1 MTIAFRTDAS
11 TQIGVGHVMRCL
23 TLANALQKRD
33 VQTIFICR
41 HLPQY
46 LESILTSSGH
56 QVLRLNRAANG
67 DPLDDLSQSKLLGV
81 SQHQDATETIAA
93 IANTKLDWIVVDHYG
108 IDTRWETSLRD
119 KASRIM
125 VIDDT
130 ADRMHDCDV
139 LLDQNFYLNAD
150 TRYVGK
156 VPPAC
161 ALLLGPRYALLR
173 DEFRVWR
180 TKTNPRTG
188 PVKRILVFFGGMD
201 AENHTGR
208 TIEILSQICGPEIAV
223 DVVIGT
229 EHSER
234 EQIESL
240 CMQSQFRSHVETSR
254 MAELMANAD
263 FCIGAGGSATWE
275 RMALGLPTLTKCIAQ
290 NQRQLI
296 EDCAKNGFL
305 IAAGSMFEDE
315 LTAATKI
322 CAILAQEEL
331 LVTISKKCMELVD
344 ERGTLRVLRALNCT
358 GIQIRPATNGDSARI
373 FEWRNHPSIRNFSLN
388 SKEIPKTTHEQWLAS
403 ILADRDRILLIG
415 TRNQIEV
422 GVVRFD
428 IQHNEAEVSIYLCP
442 SPPEPG
448 LGSDLLQSAEQ
459 YLRNFRPTTTRI
471 HAQVLDTNEPSKR
484 LFLGMN
490 YEWSGIKFTKVLR

>member
-1 MTIAFRTDAS
+1 MTIAFRADAS

-33 VQTIFICR
+33 VQTIFVCR

-46 LESILTSSGH
+46 LESILTASGN
-56 QVLRLNRAANG
+56 QVLRLKSAPNG
-67 DPLDDLSQSKLLGV
+67 EILDDLPQSKLLGV
-81 SQHQDATETIAA
+81 SQQQDATETIAA
-93 IANTKLDWIVVDHYG
+93 IAKTKLDWIVVDHYG
-108 IDTRWETSLRD
+108 IDARWETSLRA
-119 KASRIM
+119 KVSRIM

-161 ALLLGPRYALLR
+161 MVLLGPRYALLR

-180 TKTNPRTG
+180 TKINPRTG

-223 DVVIGT
+223 DVVIGA

-240 CMQSQFRSHVETSR
+240 CMQSQFRCHVETSR

-275 RMALGLPTLTKCIAQ
+275 RMALGLPTLAKCIAQ

-296 EDCAKNGFL
+296 EDCATKGFL
-305 IAAGSMFEDE
+305 IAAGSMLEDA
-315 LTAATKI
+315 LTVATKI
-322 CAILAQEEL
+322 CAILAQDEL
-331 LVTISKKCMELVD
+331 LVSISQKCMELVD
-344 ERGTLRVLRALNCT
+344 GRGTLRVLRALNCT
-358 GIQIRPATNGDSARI
+358 GIQMRPAANGDSARL
-373 FEWRNHPSIRNFSLN
+373 FEWRNRPSIRNISLN
-388 SKEIPKTTHEQWLAS
+388 SKEISKATHEQWLAS
-403 ILADRDRILLIG
+403 VLADRDRILLIG

-490 YEWSGIKFTKVLR
+490 YEWSGMKFTKVLR

>member
-1 MTIAFRTDAS
+1 MNITFRADAS

-33 VQTIFICR
+33 VHTVFICR

-108 IDTRWETSLRD
+108 IDARWETSLRA

-125 VIDDT
+125 AIDDT

-156 VPPAC
+156 VPSAC
-161 ALLLGPRYALLR
+161 MVLLGPRYALLR

-180 TKTNPRTG
+180 TKTKPRTG

-208 TIEILSQICGPEIAV
+208 TIEVLSQICGTKIAV
-223 DVVIGT
+223 DVVIGA
-229 EHSER
+229 EHSKR

-240 CMQSQFRSHVETSR
+240 CMQSQFRCHVETAR

-275 RMALGLPTLTKCIAQ
+275 RCSVGLP
-290 NQRQLI
+290 
-296 EDCAKNGFL
+296 
-305 IAAGSMFEDE
+305 
-315 LTAATKI
+315 
-322 CAILAQEEL
+322 
-331 LVTISKKCMELVD
+331 
-344 ERGTLRVLRALNCT
+344 
-358 GIQIRPATNGDSARI
+358 
-373 FEWRNHPSIRNFSLN
+373 SITVSF
-388 SKEIPKTTHEQWLAS
+388 AS
-403 ILADRDRILLIG
+403 
-415 TRNQIEV
+415 NQIEIASALDSL
-422 GVVRFD
+422 GACEY
-428 IQHNEAEVSIYLCP
+428 IGSPSVSNSVSMHRAILEMLRNP
-442 SPPEPG
+442 DRLFTMSTKAFSLVDG
-448 LGSDLLQSAEQ
+448 LGVD
-459 YLRNFRPTTTRI
+459 
-471 HAQVLDTNEPSKR
+471 R
-484 LFLGMN
+484 LCVALG
-490 YEWSGIKFTKVLR
+490 Y

>member
-1 MTIAFRTDAS
+1 MTIAFRADAS

-67 DPLDDLSQSKLLGV
+67 DPLDDLPQSILLGV
-81 SQHQDATETIAA
+81 SQHQDAAETIAA

-108 IDTRWETSLRD
+108 INALWETALRAQ
-119 KASRIM
+119 ASRIM

-156 VPPAC
+156 IPPAC

-180 TKTNPRTG
+180 TKTKPRTG

-201 AENHTGR
+201 AQNHTGG
-208 TIEILSQICGPEIAV
+208 TIEVLSQICGTKIAV
-223 DVVIGT
+223 DVVIGA
-229 EHSER
+229 EHSQRQE
-234 EQIESL
+234 IN
-240 CMQSQFRSHVETSR
+240 SQCLKYNFNCHVETSR

-263 FCIGAGGSATWE
+263 FCIGAGGSASWE
-275 RMALGLPTLTKCIAQ
+275 RMALGLPTLAKCIAQ

-296 EDCAKNGFL
+296 EDCAKKGFL
-305 IAAGSMFEDE
+305 ISAGSIFEDAR
-315 LTAATKI
+315 TAATKI
-322 CAILAQEEL
+322 GAILTQEKL
-331 LVTISKKCMELVD
+331 LTSISKKCMELVD

-358 GIQIRPATNGDSARI
+358 GIQMRPATKDDSARL
-373 FEWRNHPSIRNFSLN
+373 FEWRNHPSIRNVSLN
-388 SKEIPKTTHEQWLAS
+388 SKEITQATHEQWFAS
-403 ILADRDRILLIG
+403 VLADRDRILLIG

-428 IQHNEAEVSIYLCP
+428 IEHNEAEVSIYLCP
-442 SPPEPG
+442 FPPEPG

-459 YLRNFRPTTTRI
+459 YLRNFRPTTTHI

>member
-1 MTIAFRTDAS
+1 MVDSPSKMSIAFRADAS
-11 TQIGVGHVMRCL
+11 AQIGVGHVMRCL
-23 TLANALQKRD
+23 TLANAMQKRG
-33 VQTIFICR
+33 VQTIFVCR

-46 LESILTSSGH
+46 LENILTGSGN
-56 QVLRLNRAANG
+56 QVLRLKSALNG
-67 DPLDDLSQSKLLGV
+67 DLLDDLPQSKLLGV
-81 SQHQDATETIAA
+81 SQKQDAMETIAA
-93 IANTKLDWIVVDHYG
+93 IANAKLDWIVVDHYG
-108 IDTRWETSLRD
+108 IDARWETFLRA

-125 VIDDT
+125 AIDDT

-223 DVVIGT
+223 DVVIGA

-240 CMQSQFRSHVETSR
+240 CMQSQFRCHVETSR

-263 FCIGAGGSATWE
+263 FCIGAGGSTTWE
-275 RMALGLPTLTKCIAQ
+275 RCSVGLP
-290 NQRQLI
+290 
-296 EDCAKNGFL
+296 
-305 IAAGSMFEDE
+305 
-315 LTAATKI
+315 
-322 CAILAQEEL
+322 
-331 LVTISKKCMELVD
+331 
-344 ERGTLRVLRALNCT
+344 
-358 GIQIRPATNGDSARI
+358 
-373 FEWRNHPSIRNFSLN
+373 SITVSF
-388 SKEIPKTTHEQWLAS
+388 AS
-403 ILADRDRILLIG
+403 
-415 TRNQIEV
+415 NQIEIASALDSL
-422 GVVRFD
+422 GACEY
-428 IQHNEAEVSIYLCP
+428 IGSPSVSNSVSMHRAILEMLRNP
-442 SPPEPG
+442 NRLFTMSTKAFSLVDG
-448 LGSDLLQSAEQ
+448 LGVD
-459 YLRNFRPTTTRI
+459 
-471 HAQVLDTNEPSKR
+471 R
-484 LFLGMN
+484 LCVALG
-490 YEWSGIKFTKVLR
+490 Y